1 MEQIPEK
8 LEGMGIGDEQQVNS
22 QSAEL
27 VARKAANATPSLQ
40 SAKTWRLNLATP

>member
-8 LEGMGIGDEQQVNS
+8 LEAVGIGDEQQVNG

-27 VARKAANATPSLQ
+27 VARKGANAEPSIC
-40 SAKTWRLNLATP
+40 KNMEVKLATP

>member
-27 VARKAANATPSLQ
+27 VATKGANAEPSIC
-40 SAKTWRLNLATP
+40 KNMEVKLATP